1 MRLLLNNQEG
11 RVIKMK
17 NYLFRPFKDDEEKI
31 EAFNHFK
38 SYLPKGHRNELI
50 IFMGSLESYYD
61 VIISKLQSD
70 ECESIGW
77 IDQYKKGC
85 EEYRKEIAELK
96 AEIKSLKDGINALEE
111 QVSDLMIDKD
121 KLKAEIDELKERV
134 KERYSF
140 KYVDGLLAEIRTL
153 KAENK
158 ELKECVSNE
167 GLLVLQDDNKRLQSI
182 IDELREDNKR
192 LYQEHKEC
200 RSRVVDTIG

>member
-70 ECESIGW
+70 ECESMGW
-77 IDQYKKGC
+77 IEQYRKGC

-96 AEIKSLKDGINALEE
+96 ADNNTLIRSNNKRVDMIKELRSKLASSIKDEEIIQAQGEEIKRLKADIRHDAKVSYTLDDKLLVEIESLQDQLKDAVNDYEE
-111 QVSDLMIDKD
+111 LLNS
-121 KLKAEIDELKERV
+121 ASV
-134 KERYSF
+134 K
-140 KYVDGLLAEIRTL
+140 
-153 KAENK
+153 
-158 ELKECVSNE
+158 
-167 GLLVLQDDNKRLQSI
+167 
-182 IDELREDNKR
+182 
-192 LYQEHKEC
+192 
-200 RSRVVDTIG
+200 